1 MSGNP
6 LYEIRREGQDR
17 GFRWS
22 DVQDAYRHVKAAEWE
37 KRERPNE
44 VRQTAWMLANA
55 HSRGCWPFW
64 RHGFSARWGHKIA
77 RGEDYTCVP
86 GYDEIGQEI
95 GWLFPEYGTDDGTE
109 RLWDFLFSPYDK
121 LPSRDDLYDQ
131 AMDFLESCAEDT
143 LAEVPF

>member
-1 MSGNP
+1 MSGTP
-6 LYEIRREGQDR
+6 LYEIRREAQQR

-22 DVQDAYRHVKAAEWE
+22 DVKVIESE

-44 VRQTAWMLANA
+44 VRSTAWMMATA
-55 HSRGCWPFW
+55 SRPRCWPFW
-64 RHGFSARWGHKIA
+64 RHGFYSRWGHKIA
-77 RGEDYTCVP
+77 RGEDHTCVP

-95 GWLFPEYGTDDGTE
+95 GWLFPEYADHDGTE

-121 LPSRDDLYDQ
+121 LPSRDELYDE
-131 AMDFLESCAEDT
+131 AMDFLESCADHT